1 MHTAQLPYLAILFP
15 NVSILPFTI
24 NGIIS
29 LPSSPYPTTIFC
41 DSFSLDTQAPFSYTR
56 SYQKRTSHKF
66 PEDKVI
72 IGEKYRDYVG
82 KIRPK
87 DIVLRF

>member
-1 MHTAQLPYLAILFP
+1 MNFEPVNAY
-15 NVSILPFTI
+15 I

-56 SYQKRTSHKF
+56 FYQKRTSHKF

-87 DIVLRF
+87 DIVLRFQEAGEEKDHEES

>member
-1 MHTAQLPYLAILFP
+1 MSFA
-15 NVSILPFTI
+15 I

-56 SYQKRTSHKF
+56 SYQKKSSYRF
-66 PEDKVI
+66 PEDKLI
-72 IGEKYRDYVG
+72 IGEKYKDYVG
-82 KIRPK
+82 KIRPE
-87 DIVLRF
+87 DIVLRLQDAGEGKRP

>member
-1 MHTAQLPYLAILFP
+1 VNFEPVNAY
-15 NVSILPFTI
+15 I

-29 LPSSPYPTTIFC
+29 LPSSYPTTIFC
-41 DSFSLDTQAPFSYTR
+41 DSFSLDTQAPFSYTH
-56 SYQKRTSHKF
+56 SCQKRTSHKF

-87 DIVLRF
+87 DIVLRFQEAGEEKDHEEP

>member
-1 MHTAQLPYLAILFP
+1 MTCSGYCYI
-15 NVSILPFTI
+15 NV

-41 DSFSLDTQAPFSYTR
+41 DAFSLDTQAPFSYTR
-56 SYQKRTSHKF
+56 SYQERSSYKF
-66 PEDKVI
+66 LKDKLI
-72 IGEKYRDYVG
+72 IGEKYRDCVG